1 MTEPHDGFA
10 HGGAGNDGGKHDGG
24 KHDGSRHS
32 APRRG
37 SGRPGRGRG
46 AHRGVAPHDAT
57 PRDTPRSNPRVVAYD
72 ILTDVLAKDAY
83 ANLLTPRLLS
93 GRDMPERD
101 RAFATDL
108 VYGTLRWMR
117 LLDAIVTAAAK
128 RPREAIDGATL
139 TVLRLGAYQSLF
151 LGVPDHAAV
160 SQSVSL
166 ARRRVGAHA
175 GGFVNAV
182 MHRVVARGLKEWQ
195 SIVTSRIPRDHAA
208 ERLGV
213 RWSHPD
219 WIVQALDASWRASG
233 YDDAAWRHVADDAAP
248 GAAPRATSGVAPGSA
263 IDALLE
269 RDNEPPS
276 VTLVARP
283 GLVTRDEII
292 AALPHTAQHEPGLW
306 SPYAL
311 RVHGVTPERLEAVR
325 GHRAGVEDE
334 GSQLAALALAACP
347 LDGPDAAWLDMCA
360 GPGGKTALLASIA
373 AGRHATVTA
382 NEPTHHRA
390 ELVRENVSA
399 LPDGVIDDV
408 LELDGRTLGQR
419 FPGRFDRVLVDAPCS
434 GLGALR
440 RRPEARWRKEEADLT
455 DLAQLQLALLES
467 ALGAVRPGGVVAYV
481 TCSPALPET
490 TQIVDA
496 ALEGHPDV
504 ERCDATAVLRSVN
517 PGIPLPT
524 RPGDVQLFGHVHD
537 TDQMFISLLRR
548 TA

>member
-1 MTEPHDGFA
+1 M
-10 HGGAGNDGGKHDGG
+10 
-24 KHDGSRHS
+24 
-32 APRRG
+32 
-37 SGRPGRGRG
+37 
-46 AHRGVAPHDAT
+46 
-57 PRDTPRSNPRVVAYD
+57 AYD

>member
-1 MTEPHDGFA
+1 M
-10 HGGAGNDGGKHDGG
+10 
-24 KHDGSRHS
+24 
-32 APRRG
+32 PRN
-37 SGRPGRGRG
+37 
-46 AHRGVAPHDAT
+46 
-57 PRDTPRSNPRVVAYD
+57 NPRVVAYD
-72 ILTDVLAKDAY
+72 ILADVLAKDAY

-195 SIVTSRIPRDHAA
+195 SIVTSRIPRDHTA

-233 YDDAAWRHVADDAAP
+233 YDDAAWREAADGAAEGAAP
-248 GAAPRATSGVAPGSA
+248 GAVSRATSEVAPGSA

-325 GHRAGVEDE
+325 SHRAGVEDE

-347 LDGPDAAWLDMCA
+347 LDGPDTAWLDMCA

-390 ELVRENVSA
+390 DLVRENVSA

-440 RRPEARWRKEEADLT
+440 RRPEARWRKDEADLT
-455 DLAQLQLALLES
+455 ALTQLQLGLLES
-467 ALGAVRPGGVVAYV
+467 ALRAVRPGGVVAYV

-490 TQIVDA
+490 TGIVDA

-504 ERCDATAVLRSVN
+504 ERCDATAVLRGVN
-517 PGIPLPT
+517 PGIPLPA